1 MKYFILLVLSI
12 LICPYII
19 NAANTDFKQQI
30 RTITQCND
38 SVDNDGDGLID
49 FASDTDCISWEDNN
63 ESTEIQP
70 ILLQPKPIPQLE
82 SSPKYIMPNIPI
94 DNQPIAQDYII
105 SESIQY
111 ILLEDNTFKQADTYE
126 NRVRLNNILS
136 LIIIGGLSFIIW
148 AWDFFL
154 NTYDI

>member
-63 ESTEIQP
+63 ESKEIQHT
-70 ILLQPKPIPQLE
+70 
-82 SSPKYIMPNIPI
+82 
-94 DNQPIAQDYII
+94 AQDYII

-111 ILLEDNTFKQADTYE
+111 IILEGNTFKQADTYE
-126 NRVRLNNILS
+126 NRVRLDNILS
-136 LIIIGGLSFIIW
+136 LIIIGLLSCIVW